1 MDICIIG
8 SGYVGLT
15 SAVVLADLGH
25 HVICVD
31 KDQNK
36 INALQKG
43 EYPIYEPGLTELMH
57 KHQKRLQF
65 RSDVDQVIQQTPVIL
80 IAVGTPS
87 MSNGKTDLTYI
98 YSVIDML
105 AQTIKSYKTIITKS
119 TVPPGTNQLMREM
132 LIKKGVESSLFN
144 IVSNP
149 EFLREG
155 SAVHDMLFPD
165 RTVVGIQK
173 DDTKSLEIMQA
184 LYKGIQAPF
193 FPTSLNEAEMI
204 KYASNAFLATK
215 ISFIN
220 EIARICD
227 AYHIDITEVAK
238 GVGYDFRINPHFLQA
253 GLGYGGSCFPKDLN
267 SLIYTANSKQ
277 VPVPILQ
284 AVQSI
289 NSTQVDLYIE
299 KIKNNL
305 KNPSS
310 NRLTILGISFKPNTD
325 DTRYSLSVTLIEKLI
340 PLGYEIHA
348 YDPIALLPSHMK
360 KQVTQ
365 HTELEPSIT
374 NSDCIII
381 ATEWDEFKTLDWQ
394 QVKRLMRG
402 CKIVDG
408 RNCIKQNEIVK
419 HGLQYIGIG
428 HR

>member
-15 SAVVLADLGH
+15 SAAVLANLGH

-57 KHQKRLQF
+57 KNRKRLQF
-65 RSDVDQVIQQTPVIL
+65 RNDVGQVIQQTPVIL

-87 MSNGKTDLTYI
+87 MSNGKTDLKYI

-119 TVPPGTNQLMREM
+119 TVPPGTNQLMRDM

-144 IVSNP
+144 FVSNP

-165 RTVVGIQK
+165 RTVVGIQN
-173 DDTKSLEIMQA
+173 DDTKSLEIMQE

-193 FPTSLNEAEMI
+193 FPTSLNGAEMI

-277 VPVPILQ
+277 VTVPILQ

-289 NSTQVDLYIE
+289 NSTQVDIYIE

-305 KNPSS
+305 ENPSS
-310 NRLTILGISFKPNTD
+310 KRLTILGISFKPNTN
-325 DTRYSLSVTLIEKLI
+325 DTRYSLAVTLIEKLI

-348 YDPIALLPSHMK
+348 YDPIALLPSHLN

-365 HTELEPSIT
+365 HTELKPSIT

-394 QVKRLMRG
+394 QVKKLMRG
-402 CKIVDG
+402 CKVVDG

-428 HR
+428 RR

>member
-1 MDICIIG
+1 MNICIIG

>member
-36 INALQKG
+36 VNALQKG

-57 KHQKRLQF
+57 KHRKRLQF

-310 NRLTILGISFKPNTD
+310 IRLTILGISFKPNTD

-365 HTELEPSIT
+365 HTKLEPSIT

-394 QVKRLMRG
+394 EVKRLMRG

>member
-57 KHQKRLQF
+57 KNRNRLQF
-65 RSDVDQVIQQTPVIL
+65 RSDVGQVIQQTAVIL
-80 IAVGTPS
+80 IAVGTPP
-87 MSNGKTDLTYI
+87 MSNGKTDLKYI
-98 YSVIDML
+98 DSVIDIL
-105 AQTIKSYKTIITKS
+105 AQNIKSYKTIITKS
-119 TVPPGTNQLMREM
+119 TVPPGTNQFMSEM
-132 LIKKGVESSLFN
+132 LIKKGVEPSLFN

-165 RTVVGIQK
+165 RTVIGIQK
-173 DDTKSLEIMQA
+173 DDTKSLEIMHA

-193 FPTSLNEAEMI
+193 FHTSLDGAEMI
-204 KYASNAFLATK
+204 KYTSNAFLATK

-238 GVGYDFRINPHFLQA
+238 GVGYDSRINPDFLQA
-253 GLGYGGSCFPKDLN
+253 GLGYGGSCFPKDLH

-277 VPVPILQ
+277 VSVPILQ

-299 KIKNNL
+299 KIRNHL
-305 KNPSS
+305 KDPSS
-310 NRLTILGISFKPNTD
+310 NRLTILGVSFKPNTD
-325 DTRYSLSVTLIEKLI
+325 DTRDSLAVTLIEKLI
-340 PLGYEIHA
+340 PLGYEIHT
-348 YDPIALLPSHMK
+348 YDPIALLPSHVK

-365 HTELEPSIT
+365 HTELESSIT
-374 NSDCIII
+374 DSDCIII
-381 ATEWDEFKTLDWQ
+381 ATEWDEFKTLNWQ
-394 QVKRLMRG
+394 RVKKLMRG

-408 RNCIKQNEIVK
+408 RNCLERNEVVK
-419 HGLQYIGIG
+419 HGLHYIGIG
-428 HR
+428 RP